1 MIIVI
6 NNHNSF
12 VENLARYV
20 RLAGKETC
28 IYLNDEIT
36 TDEIIKQ
43 KPEAIIIS
51 PGPCRPN
58 EAGISKEL
66 IKKAAPTVPILGV
79 CLGHQA
85 IGEVFG
91 GEVIKS
97 PDPMHG
103 RSSEILHDGTG
114 LFREIPSPFQA
125 GRYHSL
131 TVMEA
136 ADAEFF
142 VTARTPSG
150 EIMAIKHKKFAV
162 YGVQFHPESIL
173 TPYGDKIIGNFLKEI
188 I

>member
-1 MIIVI
+1 M
-6 NNHNSF
+6 
-12 VENLARYV
+12 
-20 RLAGKETC
+20 
-28 IYLNDEIT
+28 
-36 TDEIIKQ
+36 
-43 KPEAIIIS
+43 
-51 PGPCRPN
+51 
-58 EAGISKEL
+58 
-66 IKKAAPTVPILGV
+66 
-79 CLGHQA
+79 GHQA

>member
-6 NNHNSF
+6 NNHDSF

-66 IKKAAPTVPILGV
+66 IKRRPP
-79 CLGHQA
+79 Q
-85 IGEVFG
+85 
-91 GEVIKS
+91 
-97 PDPMHG
+97 
-103 RSSEILHDGTG
+103 
-114 LFREIPSPFQA
+114 FQ
-125 GRYHSL
+125 Y
-131 TVMEA
+131 
-136 ADAEFF
+136 
-142 VTARTPSG
+142 
-150 EIMAIKHKKFAV
+150 
-162 YGVQFHPESIL
+162 
-173 TPYGDKIIGNFLKEI
+173 
-188 I
+188 